1 MEKLL
6 SERAWE
12 LSVLSRAIVF
22 PNLSAAANH
31 VGLSQ
36 PQLSR
41 IVARLEGEIGVTL
54 LDRTVRR
61 KSGWTPIAAR
71 LAETFL
77 KSARNLESEVQM
89 LVGNAQPRALSIGT
103 LEGLTSIAITF
114 AEQIFKAGGI
124 KLLDLNVY
132 DLNQLEEF
140 FLKGDLNLIFTV
152 REPGRRKFRHI
163 RHLGQQVV
171 EAQQNPSGNYSIMS
185 TFESSSGLQKAVEG
199 TPVLVSNSLAVRRT
213 WLAEYGGTGLLPGEV
228 KRTRKPPASDTGEDR
243 GVFLIGDDL
252 FSEILWKKILGFSY

>member
-171 EAQQNPSGNYSIMS
+171 EAQQNPSGNYSIM
-185 TFESSSGLQKAVEG
+185 
-199 TPVLVSNSLAVRRT
+199 
-213 WLAEYGGTGLLPGEV
+213 
-228 KRTRKPPASDTGEDR
+228 
-243 GVFLIGDDL
+243 
-252 FSEILWKKILGFSY
+252 

>member
-41 IVARLEGEIGVTL
+41 IIARLEGDIGVTL

-77 KSARNLESEVQM
+77 KSARNLETEVQM
-89 LVGNAQPRALSIGT
+89 LVGNAQPRTISIGT

-114 AEQIFKAGGI
+114 AEQIFRVGGI
-124 KLLDLNVY
+124 KVIDLNVY
-132 DLNQLEEF
+132 DLDQLEEF
-140 FLKGDLNLIFTV
+140 FLKGDLNLIFSV
-152 REPGRRKFRHI
+152 REPGRRKFRHL

-171 EAQQNPSGNYSIMS
+171 EPQQNASGNYCIMS
-185 TFESSSGLQKAVEG
+185 TFESSSGLQKAAEG
-199 TPVLVSNSLAVRRT
+199 APVLISNSLAVRRK
-213 WLAEYGGTGLLPGEV
+213 WLEQYGGTGLLPGEV
-228 KRTRKPPASDTGEDR
+228 KRTRKSALTSTAEDR
-243 GVFLIGDDL
+243 GVYLIGDDL
-252 FSEILWKKILGFSY
+252 FSETLWKKILAFSY